1 MLTTSAFLQAM
12 FPLYIMA
19 FIGFIS
25 RRMRILPSHGNQVM
39 TQLMLYITL
48 PALIL
53 YSLDTEFTS
62 DLFKDFAWL
71 VTMSIFVLSLSA
83 VSAAWLRRKAI
94 LPMNQKN
101 VYESLIIFGNQGF
114 IGFAISYILMEEQ
127 GIIYLTLFNICYLIL
142 IWTYGIYL
150 FTKNERQVNWKVLLS
165 NPGILST
172 LIGLIMLFLPFNWP
186 AVLLDTFEDVGKMT
200 IPLSMILIGSL
211 LADIERHELRQYS
224 KNIYIWIAASFKL
237 LILPI
242 TLFVFLLFHVPYQL
256 FIIAVLTS
264 AMPSASTTSV
274 YAQKFGGDT
283 SFASFG
289 VLLTTVLCIFTIPLL
304 YSLLQWLYGLF
315 Y

>member
-1 MLTTSAFLQAM
+1 MLSTGAFLQAM
-12 FPLYIMA
+12 LPLYMMA
-19 FIGFIS
+19 FIGFAG
-25 RRMRILPSHGNQVM
+25 RRMRILPSNANQVM

-53 YSLDTEFTS
+53 YSLHTELS
-62 DLFKDFAWL
+62 NDLFKQFVWL
-71 VTMSIFVLSLSA
+71 IVLSIFVLSISI
-83 VSAAWLRRKAI
+83 VFAAWLRSKAN
-94 LPMNQKN
+94 LPMQQKS

-114 IGFAISYILMEEQ
+114 IGFAISYILMGEQ

-150 FTKNERQVNWKVLLS
+150 FTKGEQHVNWKVLFL

-172 LIGLIMLFLPFNWP
+172 LTGLIMLFMPFSWP
-186 AVLLDTFEDVGKMT
+186 TPLLATFEDVGKMT

-211 LADIERHELRQYS
+211 LADIRKHEWRQYS
-224 KNIYIWIAASFKL
+224 KNIYLWIAASCKL
-237 LILPI
+237 VMLPL
-242 TLFVFLLFHVPYQL
+242 TLFVFLFFHVPYQL

-264 AMPSASTTSV
+264 AMPSASTISV
-274 YAQKFGGDT
+274 YAEKYGGDT

-289 VLLTTVLCIFTIPLL
+289 VLLTTVLCILTIPLL
-304 YSLLQWLYGLF
+304 YSLLQWVYHII